1 MDNGL
6 LILGNG
12 FDLDLGM
19 NTRYSDFWDSEGWKN
34 AKMTCPEKYLVTSL
48 EKYRITHNWFDLES
62 GLQDGATRL
71 LNRLGN
77 SYTGREYY
85 ESYQILINKLKEYIL
100 NQQEVF
106 VPKDNSVAEQL
117 LKVISVSTSIKCIY
131 SFNYTD
137 VNKISERFQIAN
149 LPPVYHIHGSLKPND
164 QIILGVEVE
173 DFSLIPTQLTFLI
186 KSNSPYYQYNS
197 LLRNLDSADN
207 VIFFGHSINGMDFPY
222 FKSYFM
228 DLSTLPI
235 NMLENK
241 HITIITYDEY
251 SAMEIKDNF
260 RRNGIDVR
268 NLFNKVAMNFIM
280 TKGVYEG
287 KESEIAKLEVLK
299 NEIIEGIEG
308 GD

>member
-1 MDNGL
+1 MEEGI

-12 FDLDLGM
+12 FDLDLGLH
-19 NTRYSDFWDSEGWKN
+19 TRYSEFWESEKWKSV
-34 AKMTCPEKYLVTSL
+34 KGTCPEPYLVSSL
-48 EKYRITHNWFDLES
+48 EKYRVTHNWFDLES
-62 GLQDGATRL
+62 GLYDGAIRL
-71 LNRLGN
+71 RNRLN
-77 SYTGREYY
+77 SSFVANEYY
-85 ESYQILINKLKEYIL
+85 DSYQILIKELKEYLL
-100 NQQEVF
+100 NQQENF
-106 VPKDNSVAEQL
+106 TLKENSVAEQL
-117 LKVISVSTSIKCIY
+117 LRSVGSSNSLKCIY

-137 VNKISERFQIAN
+137 INAISERFHIAH
-149 LPPVYHIHGSLKPND
+149 LPPVNHVHGSLEAND
-164 QIILGVEVE
+164 QIILGIEVE
-173 DFSLIPTQLTFLI
+173 DFDAIPPQLTFLI
-186 KSNSPYYQYNS
+186 KSNSPYYHFTH
-197 LLRNLDSADN
+197 LLKDLENADD
-207 VIFFGHSINGMDFPY
+207 VIFFGHSVNGMDFPY

-235 NMLENK
+235 NKLENK

-308 GD
+308 GG